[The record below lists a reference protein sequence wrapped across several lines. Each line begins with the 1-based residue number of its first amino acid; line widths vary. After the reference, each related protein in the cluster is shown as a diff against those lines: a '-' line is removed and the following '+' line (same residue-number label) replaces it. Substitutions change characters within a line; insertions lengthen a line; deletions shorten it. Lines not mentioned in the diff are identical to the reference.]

1 MENDKI
7 LERIELLRKKLNEI
21 GKQKSLLDE
30 EVIRISQQ
38 LDHLVNVYQKVL
50 NLKKTWVTEDRPNW
64 AVSSVTKGY
73 KENSKVTFI

>member
-38 LDHLVNVYQKVL
+38 LDHLVNIYQKVL
-50 NLKKTWVTEDRPNW
+50 NLKKT
-64 AVSSVTKGY
+64 
-73 KENSKVTFI
+73 